1 MNKNIVC
8 IGAGYIGGPT
18 MAVIALKNPGRK
30 VYVVDINQKRID
42 AWNSKDLPIYEPG
55 LDEIVKK
62 VRGKNLFFST
72 DIKGC
77 IQKADTIF
85 VGVNTPTKMFGKG
98 AGRASDL
105 QFWEATAR
113 NIKAWA
119 NGPKIVIE
127 KSTLP
132 VRTAA
137 AMESIL
143 NAVGVEEVEVKVP
156 PSQCFGAT
164 SEGRGRERNNH
175 HFVVLSNPEFLAEG
189 TAIKDLLNPDRVLIG
204 GPSTPV
210 GQKAVDEV
218 VQIYLGEKGGWVPRE
233 RVLTTNVWSAE
244 LTKLA
249 ANAMLAQ
256 RVSSINALAG
266 LCEATGADVEE
277 VARVMGADHRI
288 GPKFLKAGPGFG
300 GSCFKKDVL
309 NLVYLCESFG
319 LHTAAE
325 YWSQVIKMNDHQ
337 QERIVSRL
345 FKAMFNTL
353 ANKKVAMFGFA
364 FKADTG
370 DTRETP
376 AGTVARLLN
385 DEHVRLSITDP
396 KALDNARKD
405 LSDLTTSSTD
415 SSLADPRIRG
425 GVGKPNRSKLCVSRS
440 DLRSNISFEQD
451 PYKAAKEADAI
462 LLMTDWKDYPALN
475 WSRIYKSMRK
485 PALVFDTRN
494 CLDAAA
500 LRKIGFKVLNI
511 GK

>member
-18 MAVIALKNPGRK
+18 MAVIAKMNPDRK
-30 VYVVDINQKRID
+30 VIVVDINKSRIA
-42 AWNSKDLPIYEPG
+42 AWNSKNYALPIFEPG
-55 LDEIVKK
+55 LVDVVKE

-72 DIKGC
+72 DIK
-77 IQKADTIF
+77 KAVQDCDIIF

-105 QFWEATAR
+105 QYWEATAR
-113 NIKAWA
+113 NIAKWA
-119 NGPKIVIE
+119 NGDKIVVE

-137 AMESIL
+137 AMSAIL
-143 NAVGVEEVEVKVP
+143 NTHEKY
-156 PSQCFGAT
+156 
-164 SEGRGRERNNH
+164 
-175 HFVVLSNPEFLAEG
+175 HFEVLSNPEFLAEG
-189 TAIKDLLNPDRVLIG
+189 TAIKDLLTPDRVLIG
-204 GPSTPV
+204 GAKTPS
-210 GQKAVDEV
+210 GDAAVDELV
-218 VQIYLGEKGGWVPRE
+218 KVYCGKGGKWVPRE

-249 ANAMLAQ
+249 ANAFLAQ
-256 RVSSINALAG
+256 RVSSINAIAG
-266 LCEATGADVEE
+266 LCEATGADVDE
-277 VARVMGADHRI
+277 VARVIGADRRI

-309 NLVYLCESFG
+309 NLVYLCETFG

-325 YWSQVIKMNDHQ
+325 YWMGVIKMNDHQ

-345 FKAMFNTL
+345 FRAMFNTL
-353 ANKKVAMFGFA
+353 ANKKIAIFGFA

-385 DEHVRLSITDP
+385 DEHVCLSITDP
-396 KALDNARKD
+396 TAIPNAKKD
-405 LSDLTTSSTD
+405 LEDLLGTPTPPTYTS
-415 SSLADPRIRG
+415 
-425 GVGKPNRSKLCVSRS
+425 
-440 DLRSNISFEQD
+440 D
-451 PYKAAKEADAI
+451 PYVAAKDADAI
-462 LLMTDWKDYPALN
+462 LLMTDWSEYPALD
-475 WSRIYKSMRK
+475 WTKLYKSMRK

-494 CLDAAA
+494 CLDADK
-500 LRKIGFKVLNI
+500 LRKIGFTVLNI

>member
-1 MNKNIVC
+1 MNKDIVC

-18 MAVIALKNPGRK
+18 MAVIAKMNPDRK
-30 VYVVDINQKRID
+30 VIVVDINAKRIA
-42 AWNSKDLPIYEPG
+42 AWNSKNFALPIYEPG
-55 LDEIVKK
+55 LVEIVKE

-72 DIKGC
+72 DID
-77 IQKADTIF
+77 KAVKACDIVF
-85 VGVNTPTKMFGKG
+85 VGVNTPTKTFGRG

-105 QFWEATAR
+105 QYWEATAR
-113 NIKAWA
+113 NIKKVAT
-119 NGPKIVIE
+119 GDKIIVE

-137 AMESIL
+137 AMDAIL
-143 NAVGVEEVEVKVP
+143 NCG
-156 PSQCFGAT
+156 G
-164 SEGRGRERNNH
+164 EGPA
-175 HFVVLSNPEFLAEG
+175 FTVLSNPEFLAEG
-189 TAIKDLLNPDRVLIG
+189 TAIKDLLTPDRVLIG
-204 GPSTPV
+204 GPKTPA
-210 GQKAVDEV
+210 GDAAVAAV
-218 VQIYLGEKGGWVPRE
+218 VDIYAGKDGKWVPRE
-233 RVLTTNVWSAE
+233 RILTTNVWSAE

-256 RVSSINALAG
+256 RVSSINAIAG
-266 LCEATGADVEE
+266 LCEATGADVDE

-288 GPKFLKAGPGFG
+288 GAKFLKAGPGFG

-325 YWSQVIKMNDHQ
+325 YWAQVVKMNDHQ

-345 FKAMFNTL
+345 FKEMFNTL
-353 ANKKVAMFGFA
+353 ANKKIAIFGFA

-376 AGTVARLLN
+376 AGKVVRLLN
-385 DEHVRLSITDP
+385 DEHVRMAITDP
-396 KALDNARKD
+396 KALDNAKID
-405 LSDLTTSSTD
+405 LAGLEGIDY
-415 SSLADPRIRG
+415 A
-425 GVGKPNRSKLCVSRS
+425 K
-440 DLRSNISFEQD
+440 D
-451 PYKAAKEADAI
+451 PYKAAKDADAVI
-462 LLMTDWKDYPALN
+462 VMTDWKEYAALD
-475 WSRIYKSMRK
+475 WAKIYKSMRK

-500 LRKIGFKVLNI
+500 LRQLGFKVLNV

>member
-18 MAVIALKNPGRK
+18 MAVIAKMNPDRK
-30 VYVVDINQKRID
+30 VIVVDINKSRIA
-42 AWNSKDLPIYEPG
+42 AWNSKNYALPIFEPG
-55 LDEIVKK
+55 LVDVVKE

-72 DIKGC
+72 DIK
-77 IQKADTIF
+77 KAVQDCDIIF

-105 QFWEATAR
+105 QYWEATAR
-113 NIKAWA
+113 NVAKWA
-119 NGPKIVIE
+119 NGDKIVVE

-137 AMESIL
+137 AMSAIL
-143 NAVGVEEVEVKVP
+143 NTHEKY
-156 PSQCFGAT
+156 
-164 SEGRGRERNNH
+164 
-175 HFVVLSNPEFLAEG
+175 HFEVLSNPEFLAEG
-189 TAIKDLLNPDRVLIG
+189 TAIKDLLTPDRVLIG
-204 GPSTPV
+204 GAKTPS
-210 GQKAVDEV
+210 GDAAVDELV
-218 VQIYLGEKGGWVPRE
+218 KVYCGKGGKWVPQE

-249 ANAMLAQ
+249 ANAFLAQ
-256 RVSSINALAG
+256 RVSSINAIAG
-266 LCEATGADVEE
+266 LCEATGADVDE
-277 VARVMGADHRI
+277 VARVIGADRRI

-309 NLVYLCESFG
+309 NLVYLCETFG

-325 YWSQVIKMNDHQ
+325 YWMGVIKMNDHQ

-345 FKAMFNTL
+345 FRAMFNTL
-353 ANKKVAMFGFA
+353 ANKKIAMFGFA

-385 DEHVRLSITDP
+385 DEHVCLSITDP
-396 KALDNARKD
+396 KAIPNAKKD
-405 LSDLTTSSTD
+405 LEDLLCTPIPPTYTS
-415 SSLADPRIRG
+415 
-425 GVGKPNRSKLCVSRS
+425 
-440 DLRSNISFEQD
+440 D
-451 PYKAAKEADAI
+451 PYVAAKDADAI
-462 LLMTDWKDYPALN
+462 LLMTDWSEYPALD
-475 WSRIYKSMRK
+475 WTKLYKSMRK

-494 CLDAAA
+494 CLDADK
-500 LRKIGFKVLNI
+500 LRKIGFTVLNI

>member
-1 MNKNIVC
+1 MNNNIVC

-18 MAVIALKNPGRK
+18 MAVIAKMNPNRK
-30 VYVVDINQKRID
+30 VVVVDINPERIA
-42 AWNSKDLPIYEPG
+42 AWNSESYELPIYEPG
-55 LDEIVKK
+55 LVEVVKE
-62 VRGKNLFFST
+62 VRGRNLFFST
-72 DIKGC
+72 DIDAAVAAC
-77 IQKADTIF
+77 DIIF
-85 VGVNTPTKMFGKG
+85 VGVNTPTKMFGRGK
-98 AGRASDL
+98 GRASDL
-105 QFWEATAR
+105 QYWEATAR
-113 NIKAWA
+113 NIKRIATS
-119 NGPKIVIE
+119 PKIIVE

-137 AMESIL
+137 AMSAIL
-143 NAVGVEEVEVKVP
+143 NCGDAGM
-156 PSQCFGAT
+156 FT
-164 SEGRGRERNNH
+164 
-175 HFVVLSNPEFLAEG
+175 VLSNPEFLAEG

-204 GPSTPV
+204 GPQDAS
-210 GQKAVDEV
+210 GQAAVQAV
-218 VQIYLGEKGGWVPRE
+218 VDIYRGERGDWVPAE
-233 RVLTTNVWSAE
+233 RILTTNVWSAE

-266 LCEATGADVEE
+266 LCEATGADIDE

-288 GPKFLKAGPGFG
+288 GSKFLKAGPGFG

-325 YWSQVIKMNDHQ
+325 YWSQVIRMNEHQ

-345 FKAMFNTL
+345 FREMFNTL
-353 ANKKVAMFGFA
+353 ANKKIAVFGFA

-376 AGTVARLLN
+376 AGTVVRLLN
-385 DEHVRLSITDP
+385 EEHVRLAITDP
-396 KALDNARKD
+396 KALGNAKRD
-405 LSDLTTSSTD
+405 LAGLSGEITFVD
-415 SSLADPRIRG
+415 
-425 GVGKPNRSKLCVSRS
+425 
-440 DLRSNISFEQD
+440 D
-451 PYKAAKEADAI
+451 PYAAAAEADAV
-462 LLMTDWKDYPALN
+462 LLMTDWKLYPSLDWAK
-475 WSRIYKSMRK
+475 IYASMRK

-500 LRKIGFKVLNI
+500 LRALGFKVLNI

>member
-18 MAVIALKNPGRK
+18 MAVIAKMNPDRK
-30 VYVVDINQKRID
+30 VIVVDINKSRIA
-42 AWNSKDLPIYEPG
+42 AWNSKNYALPIFEPG
-55 LDEIVKK
+55 LVDVVKE

-72 DIKGC
+72 DIK
-77 IQKADTIF
+77 KAVQDCDIIF

-105 QFWEATAR
+105 QYWEATAR
-113 NIKAWA
+113 NIAKWA
-119 NGPKIVIE
+119 NGDKIVVE

-137 AMESIL
+137 AMSAIL
-143 NAVGVEEVEVKVP
+143 NTHEKY
-156 PSQCFGAT
+156 
-164 SEGRGRERNNH
+164 
-175 HFVVLSNPEFLAEG
+175 HFEVLSNPEFLAEG
-189 TAIKDLLNPDRVLIG
+189 TAIKDLLTPDRVLIG
-204 GPSTPV
+204 GAKTPS
-210 GQKAVDEV
+210 GDAAVDELV
-218 VQIYLGEKGGWVPRE
+218 KVYCGKGGKWVPRE

-249 ANAMLAQ
+249 ANAFLAQ
-256 RVSSINALAG
+256 RVSSINAIAG
-266 LCEATGADVEE
+266 LCEATGADVDE
-277 VARVMGADHRI
+277 VARVIGADHRI

-309 NLVYLCESFG
+309 NLVYLCETFG

-325 YWSQVIKMNDHQ
+325 YWMGVIKMNDHQ

-353 ANKKVAMFGFA
+353 ANKKIAIFGFA

-385 DEHVRLSITDP
+385 DEHVCLSITDP
-396 KALDNARKD
+396 KAIPNAKKD
-405 LSDLTTSSTD
+405 LEDLLGTPTPPTYTS
-415 SSLADPRIRG
+415 
-425 GVGKPNRSKLCVSRS
+425 
-440 DLRSNISFEQD
+440 D
-451 PYKAAKEADAI
+451 PYVAAKDADAI
-462 LLMTDWKDYPALN
+462 LLMTDWSEYPALD
-475 WSRIYKSMRK
+475 WTKLYKSMRK

-494 CLDAAA
+494 CLDADK
-500 LRKIGFKVLNI
+500 LRKIGFTVLNI

>member
-18 MAVIALKNPGRK
+18 MAVIAKMNPDRK
-30 VYVVDINQKRID
+30 VIVVDINKSRIA
-42 AWNSKDLPIYEPG
+42 AWNSKNYALPIFEPG
-55 LDEIVKK
+55 LVDVVKE

-72 DIKGC
+72 DIK
-77 IQKADTIF
+77 KAVQDCDIIF

-105 QFWEATAR
+105 QYWEATAR
-113 NIKAWA
+113 NIAKWA
-119 NGPKIVIE
+119 NGDKIVVE

-137 AMESIL
+137 AMSAIL
-143 NAVGVEEVEVKVP
+143 NTHEKY
-156 PSQCFGAT
+156 
-164 SEGRGRERNNH
+164 
-175 HFVVLSNPEFLAEG
+175 HFEVLSNPEFLAEG
-189 TAIKDLLNPDRVLIG
+189 TAIKDLLTPDRVLIG
-204 GPSTPV
+204 GAKTPS
-210 GQKAVDEV
+210 GDAAVNELV
-218 VQIYLGEKGGWVPRE
+218 KVYCGKGGKWVPRE

-249 ANAMLAQ
+249 ANAFLAQ
-256 RVSSINALAG
+256 RVRSINAIAG
-266 LCEATGADVEE
+266 LCEATGADVDE
-277 VARVMGADHRI
+277 VARVIGADHRI

-309 NLVYLCESFG
+309 NLVYLCETFG

-325 YWSQVIKMNDHQ
+325 YWMGVIKMNDHQ

-345 FKAMFNTL
+345 FRAMFNTL
-353 ANKKVAMFGFA
+353 ANKKIAIFGFA

-385 DEHVRLSITDP
+385 DEHVCLSITDP
-396 KALDNARKD
+396 KAIPNAKKD
-405 LSDLTTSSTD
+405 LEDLLGTPTPPTYTS
-415 SSLADPRIRG
+415 
-425 GVGKPNRSKLCVSRS
+425 
-440 DLRSNISFEQD
+440 D
-451 PYKAAKEADAI
+451 PYVAAKDADAI
-462 LLMTDWKDYPALN
+462 LLMTDWSEYPALD
-475 WSRIYKSMRK
+475 WTKLYKSMRK

-494 CLDAAA
+494 CLDADK
-500 LRKIGFKVLNI
+500 LRKIGFTVLNI

>member
-18 MAVIALKNPGRK
+18 MAVIAKMNPDRK
-30 VYVVDINQKRID
+30 VVVVDINPARIA
-42 AWNSKDLPIYEPG
+42 AWNSENFELPIYEPG
-55 LDEIVKK
+55 LVEVVKE
-62 VRGKNLFFST
+62 VRGRNLFFST
-72 DIKGC
+72 DIDAAVAAC
-77 IQKADTIF
+77 DIVF
-85 VGVNTPTKMFGKG
+85 VGVNTPTKMFGRGK
-98 AGRASDL
+98 GRASDL
-105 QFWEATAR
+105 QYWEATAR
-113 NIKAWA
+113 NIQRIATT
-119 NGPKIVIE
+119 PKIIVE

-137 AMESIL
+137 AMSAIL
-143 NAVGVEEVEVKVP
+143 NSGDA
-156 PSQCFGAT
+156 
-164 SEGRGRERNNH
+164 GR
-175 HFVVLSNPEFLAEG
+175 FTVLSNPEFLAEG
-189 TAIKDLLNPDRVLIG
+189 TAVKDLLNPDRVLIG
-204 GPSTPV
+204 GPQDAA
-210 GQKAVDEV
+210 GQAAVQAIVD
-218 VQIYLGEKGGWVPRE
+218 IYRGARGDWVPAE
-233 RVLTTNVWSAE
+233 RILTTNVWSAE

-266 LCEATGADVEE
+266 LCEATGADVDE

-325 YWSQVIKMNDHQ
+325 YWSQVIRMNEHQ

-345 FKAMFNTL
+345 FKEMFNTL
-353 ANKKVAMFGFA
+353 ANKKIAIFGFA

-376 AGTVARLLN
+376 AGAVVRLLN
-385 DEHVRLSITDP
+385 EEHVRLAVTDP
-396 KALDNARKD
+396 KALGNARRD
-405 LSDLTTSSTD
+405 
-415 SSLADPRIRG
+415 LADLAGEIA
-425 GVGKPNRSKLCVSRS
+425 
-440 DLRSNISFEQD
+440 FTED
-451 PYKAAKEADAI
+451 PYAAAAEADAV
-462 LLMTDWKDYPALN
+462 LLMTDWKLYPSLDWAK
-475 WSRIYKSMRK
+475 IYASMRK

-500 LRKIGFKVLNI
+500 LRALGFKVLNI

>member
-18 MAVIALKNPGRK
+18 MAVIAKMNPDRK
-30 VYVVDINQKRID
+30 VYVCDINAKRIA
-42 AWNSKDLPIYEPG
+42 AWNSKNYALPIYEPG
-55 LDEIVKK
+55 LVDIVKE
-62 VRGKNLFFST
+62 VRGKNLFFTT
-72 DIKGC
+72 DIRKC
-77 IQKADTIF
+77 VRACDIVF
-85 VGVNTPTKMFGKG
+85 VGVNTPTKMFGRG

-105 QFWEATAR
+105 QYWEATAR
-113 NIKAWA
+113 EIKDWA
-119 NGPKIVIE
+119 KGDKIIVE

-137 AMESIL
+137 AMDAIL
-143 NAVGVEEVEVKVP
+143 NAEEKVEKAGGGKVVP
-156 PSQCFGAT
+156 RFT
-164 SEGRGRERNNH
+164 
-175 HFVVLSNPEFLAEG
+175 VLSNPEFLAEG
-189 TAIKDLLNPDRVLIG
+189 TAIRDLLNPDRVLIG
-204 GPSTPV
+204 GPQTAA
-210 GQKAVDEV
+210 GLKAVNELVD
-218 VQIYLGEKGGWVPRE
+218 IYRGKDSKWVPVQRI
-233 RVLTTNVWSAE
+233 LTTNVWSAE

-249 ANAMLAQ
+249 ANAFLAQ
-256 RVSSINALAG
+256 RVSSINAIAG
-266 LCEATGADVEE
+266 LCEATGADVDE

-325 YWSQVIKMNDHQ
+325 YWSGVIKMNDHQ

-353 ANKKVAMFGFA
+353 ANKKIALFGFA

-376 AGTVARLLN
+376 AGCVARLLHE
-385 DEHVRLSITDP
+385 EHVRLTVTDP
-396 KALDNARKD
+396 KAIPNAKTDLAELD
-405 LSDLTTSSTD
+405 
-415 SSLADPRIRG
+415 
-425 GVGKPNRSKLCVSRS
+425 GVAY
-440 DLRSNISFEQD
+440 ETD
-451 PYKAAKEADAI
+451 PYKAAKDADAVVV
-462 LLMTDWKDYPALN
+462 MTDWREYPGLDWAK
-475 WSRIYKSMRK
+475 IYKSMRK

-500 LRKIGFKVLNI
+500 LKTLGFKVLNI

>member
-18 MAVIALKNPGRK
+18 MAVIAKMNPDRK
-30 VYVVDINQKRID
+30 VIVVDINKSRIA
-42 AWNSKDLPIYEPG
+42 AWNSKNYALPIFEPG
-55 LDEIVKK
+55 LVDVVKE

-72 DIKGC
+72 DIK
-77 IQKADTIF
+77 KAVQDCDIIF

-98 AGRASDL
+98 AGRATDL
-105 QFWEATAR
+105 QYWEATAR
-113 NIKAWA
+113 NVAKWA
-119 NGPKIVIE
+119 NGDKIVVE

-137 AMESIL
+137 AMSAIL
-143 NAVGVEEVEVKVP
+143 NTHEKY
-156 PSQCFGAT
+156 
-164 SEGRGRERNNH
+164 
-175 HFVVLSNPEFLAEG
+175 HFEVLSNPEFLAEG
-189 TAIKDLLNPDRVLIG
+189 TAIKDLLTPDRVLIG
-204 GPSTPV
+204 GAKTPS
-210 GQKAVDEV
+210 GDAAVDELV
-218 VQIYLGEKGGWVPRE
+218 KVYCGKGGKWVPRE

-249 ANAMLAQ
+249 ANAFLAQ
-256 RVSSINALAG
+256 RVSSINAIAG
-266 LCEATGADVEE
+266 LCEATGADVDE
-277 VARVMGADHRI
+277 VARVIGADHRI

-309 NLVYLCESFG
+309 NLVYLCETFG

-325 YWSQVIKMNDHQ
+325 YWMGVIKMNDHQ

-345 FKAMFNTL
+345 FRAMFNTL
-353 ANKKVAMFGFA
+353 ANKKIAMFGFA

-385 DEHVRLSITDP
+385 DEHVCLSITDP
-396 KALDNARKD
+396 KAIPNAKKD
-405 LSDLTTSSTD
+405 LEDLLGTPTPPTYTS
-415 SSLADPRIRG
+415 
-425 GVGKPNRSKLCVSRS
+425 
-440 DLRSNISFEQD
+440 D
-451 PYKAAKEADAI
+451 PYVAAKDADAI
-462 LLMTDWKDYPALN
+462 LLMTDWSEYPALD
-475 WSRIYKSMRK
+475 WTKLYKSMRK

-494 CLDAAA
+494 CLDADK
-500 LRKIGFKVLNI
+500 LRKIGFTVLNI